1 MLCAVD
7 QHIPQI
13 TLKRRSRPP
22 WINNEVMKLVRKKK
36 KLWKRLKC
44 SGSQDLLMKFKEL
57 RKKTKRLINSGY
69 SKYLK
74 SLSEKLQDNPNHIW
88 SFYSMKSKEKR
99 IPEIV
104 ICGNMNSTDLTSK
117 VELFNKFFQSIY
129 AKSSLNPNLSS
140 PDVVNTNLPLTVTTI
155 YFLVQGILSNLDTS
169 KSPGGDNLPARI
181 LKTCAKELSVHLTHL
196 FNSSLGSGVM
206 PSLWKSA
213 DITPV
218 HKGDNRKLVENY
230 RSFSLLPIPAKCL
243 ERIVH
248 KAMYTHVS
256 PYITEWQHGFIK
268 GRSCVTRLVFTY
280 HQWALVLDDGR
291 QVDVAFLH
299 FSKAFDRVSYPIL
312 LQKLCGFNISGSL
325 LQWCESYLS
334 QRSLLVLV
342 RSFFRSPTR
351 IPLDRLFF
359 VIFIS
364 DLPETTRQKVYACAR
379 LSVSG
384 HFFSRTFQLDQS
396 LPRTLGFILCAA

>member
-57 RKKTKRLINSGY
+57 RKKTKRLINSSY

-74 SLSEKLQDNPNHIW
+74 SLSEKLQDNPNNIW

-99 IPEIV
+99 IPETV
-104 ICGNMNSTDLTSK
+104 ICSNMNSTDLTSK
-117 VELFNKFFQSIY
+117 VELFNKFFSSIY

-140 PDVVNTNLPLTVTTI
+140 PDVVNTNLLLTVTTT

-213 DITPV
+213 NITPV

-248 KAMYTHVS
+248 KAIYTHVS
-256 PYITEWQHGFIK
+256 PYLSEWQHGFIK
-268 GRSCVTRLVFTY
+268 GRSCETQLVFTY
-280 HQWALVLDDGR
+280 HQWALVLDDVR
-291 QVDVAFLH
+291 QVDVAFLA

-312 LQKLCGFNISGSL
+312 LQKLCCFGISGSL
-325 LQWCESYLS
+325 LQWCESYIS
-334 QRSLLVLV
+334 QRQQRLVLDGV
-342 RSFFRSPTR
+342 S
-351 IPLDRLFF
+351 
-359 VIFIS
+359 
-364 DLPETTRQKVYACAR
+364 
-379 LSVSG
+379 LSWSEVSSG
-384 HFFSRTFQLDQS
+384 VPQGS
-396 LPRTLGFILCAA
+396 L